1 VESPKGITKKII
13 VLIPKVGPKELGQFR
28 PIGLSN
34 VIDKIALKVLANR
47 LKVILPEIISEEQ
60 SVFVPR
66 RQITDNII
74 VAYECLHFMKRNGA
88 KKHQHCALKL
98 DMEKAHGR
106 VEWAYLKVI
115 MLRMDFHHQW
125 VELIMRLAS
134 TVSFSVLFNSAPL
147 AEFQPTRDSV
157 RVTPYPIISFYLQ
170 QRSFQAS

>member
-1 VESPKGITKKII
+1 
-13 VLIPKVGPKELGQFR
+13 VLIPKVGPKELGQLR
-28 PIGLSN
+28 PIGLCN
-34 VIDKIALKVLANR
+34 VIYKIALKVLANR

-66 RQITDNII
+66 RQITHNII

-106 VEWAYLKVI
+106 VEWAYLKAI

-125 VELIMRLAS
+125 VELIMRLVS
-134 TVSFSVLFNSAPL
+134 TVSFSVLFNGAPL
-147 AEFQPTRDSV
+147 EEFQPTRDSV
-157 RVTPYPIISFYLQ
+157 RVTPDTSQTYL
-170 QRSFQAS
+170 